1 MVVETGAADRPER
14 SFVDLHTHSSA
25 SFDSLANPQKMM
37 AKAASLGLTH
47 LAITDHE
54 RIDGAQRAAEMAP
67 PGLQLIVGEE
77 IRTADGDM
85 LGLFLREVVTPG
97 LSAAETAAA
106 IREQGGVVGLP
117 HPFDGFRSSGGSQA
131 GEAEQK
137 LEELATI
144 VDYVEIHNA
153 RAYRD
158 ANPLAGAFADRHGLP
173 GVASSDAHS
182 LTELGIAST
191 VLPGRFS
198 TAQELLA
205 LLPQA
210 QITPGR
216 ASYYVRL
223 WTPLAKLVNR
233 ARGNGRIRPVAD
245 GSVS

>member
-1 MVVETGAADRPER
+1 M
-14 SFVDLHTHSSA
+14 
-25 SFDSLANPQKMM
+25 
-37 AKAASLGLTH
+37 
-47 LAITDHE
+47 
-54 RIDGAQRAAEMAP
+54 
-67 PGLQLIVGEE
+67 
-77 IRTADGDM
+77 
-85 LGLFLREVVTPG
+85 
-97 LSAAETAAA
+97 
-106 IREQGGVVGLP
+106 
-117 HPFDGFRSSGGSQA
+117 
-131 GEAEQK
+131 
-137 LEELATI
+137 ATI
-144 VDYVEIHNA
+144 VDYVETHNA

-191 VLPGRFS
+191 VLPGRFCS
-198 TAQELLA
+198 AQELLA

-233 ARGNGRIRPVAD
+233 ARGNGRIRPVVD

>member
-1 MVVETGAADRPER
+1 VEVETGAADRPAR

-37 AKAASLGLTH
+37 AKAVSLGLTH

-245 GSVS
+245 SSVS